1 MTALAPGTRTGSS
14 TDLRSALSMAASVA
28 VTRPSLWLLGGLG
41 FAARGGLLLLALPVM
56 TIPSPVVISIL
67 LRDQLGTTGLAQGS
81 DAVLLVAVGFVSAIL
96 VACLF
101 LAAYADV
108 AAFELVATDA
118 AKHGLGQ
125 GPGPR
130 RVAAGARLD
139 LAITLATI
147 QGAALIPAGVM
158 AVFVAER
165 INRAV
170 VAELT
175 VPSSFASPLAVRVA
189 TAAVEP
195 LLALALAL
203 IVADVLYALASRAIL
218 MRESDPSPGTQPS
231 ATRAAVR
238 GIAGLLRRP
247 IDTLVVATLCWMVT
261 LAVVLPLLWA
271 TSVAWQGVRQLFLA
285 PGAGSD
291 PELLLA
297 SIIATLL
304 FAAVWVAGSLLAG
317 FTSALRSAIWSVD
330 ALR

>member
-1 MTALAPGTRTGSS
+1 M
-14 TDLRSALSMAASVA
+14 
-28 VTRPSLWLLGGLG
+28 
-41 FAARGGLLLLALPVM
+41 
-56 TIPSPVVISIL
+56 
-67 LRDQLGTTGLAQGS
+67 
-81 DAVLLVAVGFVSAIL
+81 
-96 VACLF
+96 
-101 LAAYADV
+101 
-108 AAFELVATDA
+108 
-118 AKHGLGQ
+118 
-125 GPGPR
+125 
-130 RVAAGARLD
+130 D

-147 QGAALIPAGVM
+147 QGAALIPAGVI